1 VNKHTT
7 PALLADNRIQS
18 IDILR
23 GILIILMALDHVRD
37 YFLTDAFAFSP
48 TDHEKTYAALFA
60 TRFITHI
67 CAPGFVWLSGVSAY
81 MYFKK
86 NGLKNSAF
94 YLLSRGFILI
104 LIEFTL
110 IKFAWHFDFDYS
122 SVALLV
128 IWALGVSMILLALT
142 SWLKPHV
149 IFILGLIILVGH
161 NTLDVITITTDHTG
175 LGSLLWHIL
184 HQEGLVV
191 LTDTFKIYV
200 LYPILPMYG
209 LICLGYG
216 MGNIFTDDSKEDRI
230 ALFKRLSLLL
240 LLSFI
245 SIRLVNMYG
254 DPNPWVYNEYFYRTI
269 FSFLNVT
276 KYPMS
281 LDYVLITLSII
292 FYLLSKTESPSFK
305 QYSYLALFGKVSM
318 FFYIIHIF
326 VIHILAI
333 ILFILFNFQTIE
345 SAGFVSG
352 ITKITAAHG
361 YSLWIV
367 YIVWIGILFL
377 LYPVCK
383 KYRAFKSKHPQSFLR
398 FI

>member
-1 VNKHTT
+1 MNNNTT
-7 PALLADNRIQS
+7 LALSSDNRIQS

-37 YFLTDAFAFSP
+37 YFLADAFAFSP

-67 CAPGFVWLSGVSAY
+67 CAPGFAWLSGVSAF

-86 NGLKNSAF
+86 NGLAKSTS
-94 YLLSRGFILI
+94 YLFSRGLILI
-104 LIEFTL
+104 LLEFTL
-110 IKFAWHFDFDYS
+110 IKFAWHFNVDYS
-122 SVALLV
+122 TVGLLV
-128 IWALGVSMILLALT
+128 IWALGVSMVLLALT
-142 SWLKPHV
+142 SWLKPQI
-149 IFILGLIILVGH
+149 IFIIGLLILIGH
-161 NTLDVITITTDHTG
+161 NALDGITTG
-175 LGSLLWHIL
+175 NSGISSLLWHIL
-184 HQEGLVV
+184 HQSGMVT
-191 LTDTFKIYV
+191 LTGTFKVNV

-216 MGNIFTDDSKEDRI
+216 MGSLFTDDSKEERI

-240 LLSFI
+240 LLLFI
-245 SIRLVNMYG
+245 SIRLINMYG
-254 DPNPWVYNEYFYRTI
+254 DPTPWVFNQYFYRTM

-292 FYLLSKTESPSFK
+292 FYLLSKTESPKFK
-305 QYSYLALFGKVSM
+305 VHQYLALFGKVSM

-333 ILFILFNFQTIE
+333 ILFILTNFQTFE
-345 SAGFVSG
+345 SENVVSG
-352 ITKITAAHG
+352 VTEMTSKYG
-361 YSLWIV
+361 YSLGAV
-367 YIVWIGILFL
+367 YIVWVGILFL
-377 LYPVCK
+377 LYPICK
-383 KYRAFKSKHPQSFLR
+383 KYRQFKSKHPQTFLR

>member
-1 VNKHTT
+1 VNKNTT
-7 PALLADNRIQS
+7 SELSLDNRIQS

-37 YFLTDAFAFSP
+37 YFLADAFAFSP

-67 CAPGFVWLSGVSAY
+67 CAPGFAWLSGVSAY
-81 MYFKK
+81 MHFKK
-86 NGLKNSAF
+86 NGLKKSSS
-94 YLLSRGFILI
+94 YLLSRGLILI
-104 LIEFTL
+104 LIEFTFV
-110 IKFAWHFDFDYS
+110 KFAWHFNFDYS
-122 SVALLV
+122 KVGLLV
-128 IWALGVSMILLALT
+128 IWALGVSMVLLALT
-142 SWLKPHV
+142 SWLKQQTIFV
-149 IFILGLIILVGH
+149 IGLLILIGH
-161 NTLDVITITTDHTG
+161 NTLDGFTADNTG
-175 LGSLLWHIL
+175 LNSLLWHVL
-184 HQEGLVV
+184 HQAGNVSLSEN
-191 LTDTFKIYV
+191 FSINV

-216 MGNIFTDDSKEDRI
+216 MESLFTEDSKEKRI
-230 ALFKRLSLLL
+230 ALFKRLSLIL

-254 DPNPWVYNEYFYRTI
+254 DPSPWISNQYFYRTV

-292 FYLLSKTESPSFK
+292 FYLLSKIESSTWK
-305 QYSYLALFGKVSM
+305 VNQYLSLFGKVSM

-333 ILFILFNFQTIE
+333 ILFILVNFQTIE
-345 SAGFVSG
+345 FGKLALGVTE
-352 ITKITAAHG
+352 ITGQYG
-361 YSLWIV
+361 YSLWVV
-367 YIVWIGILFL
+367 YIIWIGILLL

-383 KYRAFKSKHPQSFLR
+383 KYRLLKSKHPQSFLR